1 MQQVLHL
8 KGFFLWQGELKPR
21 FNLARHKKIDALA
34 ILHLRKDLNYP
45 TKLSL
50 VELGNGA

>member
-1 MQQVLHL
+1 MVQQVLHL

-34 ILHLRKDLNYP
+34 ILHLRKDLATEPY
-45 TKLSL
+45 L
-50 VELGNGA
+50 VELGNDT